1 MNTTNCDKV
10 AQIARLL
17 YERQMV
23 NTNEGNVSI
32 RDGNK
37 IYITPSQTCKGI
49 LTPDMI
55 VITDLDGNQIGGH
68 LKASSEI
75 LLHLHIY
82 RLREDVKSVIHT
94 HSPFATAFAIAGK
107 PIESRSYTEMIY
119 FYDKIPVVDYGAP
132 GTEKIIAGIHKYIY
146 QTDTFLLSNHG
157 LVSVGSDI
165 DDAYRKSEA
174 VESIA
179 KTLAITHLIGGEKA
193 LSDSEL
199 DEIYELRKLKLGKN
213 KII

>member
-1 MNTTNCDKV
+1 MNNTNCDKV
-10 AQIARLL
+10 AQISRLL

-32 RDGNK
+32 RDGNR

-55 VITDLDGNQIGGH
+55 VITDLDGNPISGN

-107 PIESRSYTEMIY
+107 PIESKSYTEMIY

-132 GTEKIIAGIHKYIY
+132 GTDKIIAGIHKYIY
-146 QTDTFLLSNHG
+146 QTDAFLLSNHG
-157 LVSVGSDI
+157 LVTVGADI
-165 DDAYRKSEA
+165 DEAYRKTEA

-179 KTLAITHLIGGEKA
+179 KTLAITHLLGGEKA

-199 DEIYELRKLKLGKN
+199 EEIYELRKSKLGKD
-213 KII
+213 KIK